1 MAYLPAPSTQ
11 SDLIDSN
18 RPVPFYRRH
27 LVPITIGA
35 LVVAFLA
42 APWSFE
48 EKAHAVLHGICG
60 QTPGHTLSFG
70 GMQLPLDTRC
80 VGIYLGLLT
89 SVVTLLAAGRRRAAG
104 LPSRGA
110 GALLL
115 LFLGAMALDGLNS
128 LLTDLGRW
136 HPYTPSND
144 LRLLTGWLTG
154 VALGSVLVMVTGMT
168 LWSQPNMKKRILPSW
183 RWPVGLALPCA
194 VVWLLLESGSSL
206 VYYPVSLLLIAAAVL
221 AFATL
226 AACAIVML
234 RNQDNK
240 YATFQQFAPVAVAGI
255 FIALLVLFVLGGG
268 RFWLESALG
277 LPATS

>member
-1 MAYLPAPSTQ
+1 MAYLPVPSTQ
-11 SDLIDSN
+11 PELADPG
-18 RPVPFYRRH
+18 RHAPFYHRH
-27 LVPITIGA
+27 IVSLTLCA

-48 EKAHAVLHGICG
+48 EKARAVLHGICG
-60 QTPGHTLSFG
+60 QTPGHTLSFAG
-70 GMQLPLDTRC
+70 RLLPLDNRC
-80 VGIYLGLLT
+80 VGIYSGLLF
-89 SVVTLLAAGRRRAAG
+89 SVLALIALGRRRAAA

-115 LFLGAMALDGLNS
+115 IFLGALAIDGLNS
-128 LLTDLGRW
+128 LMTDLDRW

-168 LWSQPNMKKRILPSW
+168 LWFEPNLKQRILPSW
-183 RWPVGLALPCA
+183 KWPIALALPSA
-194 VVWLLLESGSSL
+194 GLWLLLESGARI
-206 VYYPVSLLLIAAAVL
+206 VYYPVSLMLIASAIL

-234 RNQDNK
+234 RNQDNR
-240 YATFQQFAPVAVAGI
+240 YVSYQQLAPVSMAGI
-255 FIALLVLFVLGGG
+255 FVALIVLLVLGGG
-268 RFWLESALG
+268 RFWLESTLG
-277 LPATS
+277 LAAAS